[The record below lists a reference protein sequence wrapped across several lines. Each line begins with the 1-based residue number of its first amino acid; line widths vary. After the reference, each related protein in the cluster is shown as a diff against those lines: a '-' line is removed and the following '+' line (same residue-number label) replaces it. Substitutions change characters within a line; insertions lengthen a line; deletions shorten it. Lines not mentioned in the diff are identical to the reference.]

1 MIWGEPGLAAVPSLR
16 YALRRTEMIF
26 MSVAVWRAHLFSC
39 GWPAKHDHMG
49 FPRKGAGKPRG
60 DISKSIIVNYGGR
73 RLPQATVR
81 WNFSV
86 RVTCW

>member
-1 MIWGEPGLAAVPSLR
+1 
-16 YALRRTEMIF
+16 

-60 DISKSIIVNYGGR
+60 DIIVNFIVNY
-73 RLPQATVR
+73 RLLWRAAPSTSHEVTVR

-86 RVTCW
+86 F